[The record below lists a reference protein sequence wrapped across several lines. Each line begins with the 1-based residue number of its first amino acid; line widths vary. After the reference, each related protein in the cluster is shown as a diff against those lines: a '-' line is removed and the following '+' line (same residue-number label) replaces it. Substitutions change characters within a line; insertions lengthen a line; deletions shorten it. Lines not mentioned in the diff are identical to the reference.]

1 MSVAASSASP
11 ADSGE
16 GGLLTG
22 KVAVITG
29 IGPGMGRSVALRFAR
44 HGARVVLG
52 ARRADR
58 LQDVA
63 DEVRALGGSALAV
76 ACDIADPA
84 ACGRLAE
91 AAAEH
96 YGRVDV
102 LVQNAHH
109 EGDWTL
115 ALDADPDEWRRIMDI
130 NLFGA
135 LNMVQR
141 VVPLMSSDPESDG
154 GSIVMVN
161 SGGALRCPPTM
172 GAYATSKAALAALT
186 KTLAVELA
194 PRRIRVNGIYLGPV
208 AGENLFRL
216 GQGAAAAAGISL
228 QDWSDAKA
236 SELPLGHIPTP
247 EECAGSV
254 LFLASELSAPVTG
267 QHLSV
272 NGGQWLT

>member
-1 MSVAASSASP
+1 
-11 ADSGE
+11 
-16 GGLLTG
+16 
-22 KVAVITG
+22 
-29 IGPGMGRSVALRFAR
+29 
-44 HGARVVLG
+44 
-52 ARRADR
+52 
-58 LQDVA
+58 
-63 DEVRALGGSALAV
+63 
-76 ACDIADPA
+76 
-84 ACGRLAE
+84 
-91 AAAEH
+91 
-96 YGRVDV
+96 V

-109 EGDWTL
+109 EGDWSL
-115 ALDADPDEWRRIMDI
+115 AMDADPDEWRRIMDI

-141 VVPLMSSDPESDG
+141 IVPLMSSDPRSVSDRESAPASG
-154 GSIVMVN
+154 GGAIVMVN

-194 PRRIRVNGIYLGPV
+194 PRDIRVNGIYLGPV

-228 QDWSDAKA
+228 QEWSDTKA
-236 SELPLGHIPTP
+236 AELPLGHIPTP